1 MEFLFTN
8 WPLFSTLVDVIQE
21 QLASWLKHLK
31 EYHYGIQHQPGKQP
45 SHAATSCLNGMSRI
59 MENAPAEPQAT
70 TVTGRLYSSEDQ
82 KDVKNVWSPKKVA
95 QAQTQNPD
103 IGPVVDPLSHI
114 RWNWRNQLIRSSNPC
129 VEQQGKSEHSGN
141 FKNYEKECV
150 TCRQSNERCQLRAEW
165 F

>member
-1 MEFLFTN
+1 M
-8 WPLFSTLVDVIQE
+8 VDVIQE

-31 EYHYGIQHQPGKQP
+31 EYHYGIQHQPGKQR

-82 KDVKNVWSPKKVA
+82 KDVKNVWSPRKVA

-114 RWNWRNQLIRSSNPC
+114 R
-129 VEQQGKSEHSGN
+129 
-141 FKNYEKECV
+141 
-150 TCRQSNERCQLRAEW
+150 
-165 F
+165 